1 MDDQA
6 NESTASKQFNT
17 AVQAAERDS
26 AARLKAFRTAI
37 GRELESV
44 QAPEKGSTALPRLAR
59 FGSKPAPLHH
69 MGLHKDRP
77 LSYPATACQIL
88 VVQPPY
94 LTGHPTPPATQ
105 LGTGA
110 GAVSYAHADAAAGR
124 FGLLAVTYDGD
135 PTAETDAN
143 TTYRTAQAHL
153 LTWGFWAPIN
163 GTMRARADF
172 IADGSSLVIARGWA
186 DPVGY
191 AYTQAQFQLNAS
203 LAHAS
208 KATDPEGPCRVEGD
222 SPSIGYKLGVQPVK
236 ENIRSGLELSVK
248 AGELVFVTL
257 TATVLVG
264 VSKGSNLYATL
275 NLSPLQNW
283 YQKPGSVEVP
293 TVWIEFC

>member
-6 NESTASKQFNT
+6 IESTASKRFSA
-17 AVQAAERDS
+17 AVQAAERGS
-26 AARLKAFRTAI
+26 EARLKAFRAAI
-37 GRELESV
+37 GPELGRGE
-44 QAPEKGSTALPRLAR
+44 APEKGLATPRLAR
-59 FGSKPAPLHH
+59 FGSKPAPMHH

-77 LSYPATACQIL
+77 LSYPATACQML

-94 LTGHPTPPATQ
+94 LAGNPKTPATQ

-110 GAVSYAHADAAAGR
+110 GAVFYAQADATAGR

-143 TTYRTAQAHL
+143 ATYRTAQAHL

-163 GTMRARADF
+163 GTMRVRADF
-172 IADGSSLVIARGWA
+172 IADGSSLVIARGFA
-186 DPVGY
+186 DPIGY
-191 AYTQAQFQLNAS
+191 AYTQAQFQLSAS

-208 KATDPEGPCRVEGD
+208 KASDASGPCRVEGE
-222 SPSIGYKLGVQPVK
+222 SPSIGYHLGQQPVK
-236 ENIRSGLELSVK
+236 EVVRSALELSVK

-257 TATVLVG
+257 TASVLVG

-275 NLSPLQNW
+275 NFSPLQNW
-283 YQKPGSVEVP
+283 YQKPGYVDVP
-293 TVWIEFC
+293 TVWIEYC